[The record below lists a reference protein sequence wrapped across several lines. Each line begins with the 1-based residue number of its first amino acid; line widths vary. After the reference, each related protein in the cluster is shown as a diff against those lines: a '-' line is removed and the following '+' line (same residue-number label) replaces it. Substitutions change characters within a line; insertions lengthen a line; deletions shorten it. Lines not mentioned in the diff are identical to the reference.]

1 MKKLEERYLYTASG
15 GYTSVHPEYTIGHSV
30 FGCNMDAHPALSES
44 PIGFGGYINDTR
56 TWENRNEKEE
66 TFDKDSAEY
75 NGISRPEQ
83 PIEKQLKDGYNVYYW
98 SVPQQPIV
106 MLMSLRGIQAGE
118 ELFVDYGYP
127 YWKRVKDR
135 EDERLKNLESE
146 KASKLIAEALEA
158 TRDET

>member
-1 MKKLEERYLYTASG
+1 
-15 GYTSVHPEYTIGHSV
+15 
-30 FGCNMDAHPALSES
+30 
-44 PIGFGGYINDTR
+44 
-56 TWENRNEKEE
+56 
-66 TFDKDSAEY
+66 
-75 NGISRPEQ
+75 
-83 PIEKQLKDGYNVYYW
+83 
-98 SVPQQPIV
+98 